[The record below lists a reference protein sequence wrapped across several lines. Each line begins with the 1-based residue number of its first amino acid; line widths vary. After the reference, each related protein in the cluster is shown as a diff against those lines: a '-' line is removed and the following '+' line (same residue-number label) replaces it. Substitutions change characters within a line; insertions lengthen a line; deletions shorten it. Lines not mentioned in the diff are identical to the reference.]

1 METTTNFSLDEM
13 PPITSWLSD
22 MDGVLVSEQRA
33 IDGAQ
38 EFIDTLHEL
47 NIPFLVFTNNSIY
60 TPRDL
65 SARLDN
71 SGLHVPEEHIWT
83 SALATAAFLS
93 QQSPNSSAFVI
104 GEAGLTTA
112 LHSAGY
118 VMTETNPEYVVL
130 GETRSYDFNAI
141 TRAIR
146 FIEAGAKFIATN
158 PDVTGPSDEGILP
171 ATGSVAAMITK
182 ATGRRPYFLGKPN
195 SMMLRAGL
203 NKIGVHSEV
212 TALIGDRMDTDVQAG
227 IEAGL
232 RTFLVLSGSTSEYEI
247 QNFPFRPYRTKNS
260 IADMIEVVRENHRL
274 AKEAGLLEE
283 SAE

>member
-1 METTTNFSLDEM
+1 METTANFSLDEM

-22 MDGVLVSEQRA
+22 MDGVLVSEERA

-38 EFIDTLHEL
+38 EFIDTMHEL

-158 PDVTGPSDEGILP
+158 PDVTGPSDEGVLP

-232 RTFLVLSGSTSEYEI
+232 RTFLVLSGSTSESEI

>member
-1 METTTNFSLDEM
+1 METTANFSLDEM

-22 MDGVLVSEQRA
+22 MDGVLVREERA

-158 PDVTGPSDEGILP
+158 PDVTGPSDEGVLP

-212 TALIGDRMDTDVQAG
+212 TGLIGDRMDTDVQAG

-232 RTFLVLSGSTSEYEI
+232 RTFLVLSGSTSESEI
-247 QNFPFRPYRTKNS
+247 QSFPFRPYRTKNS
-260 IADMIEVVRENHRL
+260 IAEMIEVVHKNHRL

>member
-22 MDGVLVSEQRA
+22 MDGVLVREERA

-158 PDVTGPSDEGILP
+158 PDVTGPSDEGVLP

-232 RTFLVLSGSTSEYEI
+232 RAFLVLSGSTSESEI

-260 IADMIEVVRENHRL
+260 IADMIDVVRENHRL

>member
-1 METTTNFSLDEM
+1 MQDTTNFSLDEM

-22 MDGVLVSEQRA
+22 MDGVLVREERA

-158 PDVTGPSDEGILP
+158 PDVTGPSDEGVLP

-232 RTFLVLSGSTSEYEI
+232 RTFLVLSGSTSESEI
-247 QNFPFRPYRTKNS
+247 QSFPFRPYRTKNS

>member
-22 MDGVLVSEQRA
+22 MDGVLVREERA

-158 PDVTGPSDEGILP
+158 PDVTGPSDEGVLP

-232 RTFLVLSGSTSEYEI
+232 RTFLVLSGSTSESEI
-247 QNFPFRPYRTKNS
+247 QSFPFRPYRTKNS

-283 SAE
+283 SGE

>member
-1 METTTNFSLDEM
+1 METTANFSLDEM

-22 MDGVLVSEQRA
+22 MDGVLVSEERA
-33 IDGAQ
+33 INGAQ
-38 EFIDTLHEL
+38 EFIDTMHEL

-158 PDVTGPSDEGILP
+158 PDVTGPSDEGVLP

-232 RTFLVLSGSTSEYEI
+232 RTFLVLSGSTSESEI
-247 QNFPFRPYRTKNS
+247 QSFPFRPYRTKNS

-283 SAE
+283 SGE

>member
-1 METTTNFSLDEM
+1 MQDTTNFSLDEM

-22 MDGVLVSEQRA
+22 MDGVLVREERA

-93 QQSPNSSAFVI
+93 HQSPNSSAFVI

-146 FIEAGAKFIATN
+146 FIEAGAKFVATN
-158 PDVTGPSDEGILP
+158 PDVTGPSDEGVLP

-232 RTFLVLSGSTSEYEI
+232 RTYLVLSGSTSESEI
-247 QNFPFRPYRTKNS
+247 RNFPFRPYRTKNS

-274 AKEAGLLEE
+274 AQEAGVLEE
-283 SAE
+283 SAQ

>member
-22 MDGVLVSEQRA
+22 MDGVLVREERA

-93 QQSPNSSAFVI
+93 RQSPNSSAFVI

-141 TRAIR
+141 THAIR

-158 PDVTGPSDEGILP
+158 PDVTGPSDEGVLP

-232 RTFLVLSGSTSEYEI
+232 RTFLVLSGSTSESEI
-247 QNFPFRPYRTKNS
+247 QSFPFRPYRTKNS

-283 SAE
+283 SGE

>member
-1 METTTNFSLDEM
+1 M
-13 PPITSWLSD
+13 
-22 MDGVLVSEQRA
+22 
-33 IDGAQ
+33 
-38 EFIDTLHEL
+38 HEL

-158 PDVTGPSDEGILP
+158 PDVTGPSDEGVLP

-232 RTFLVLSGSTSEYEI
+232 RTFLVLSGSTSESEI
-247 QNFPFRPYRTKNS
+247 QSFPFRPYRTKNS

-283 SAE
+283 SGE

>member
-1 METTTNFSLDEM
+1 METTANFSLDEM

-22 MDGVLVSEQRA
+22 MDGVLVSEERA

-38 EFIDTLHEL
+38 EFIDTMHEL

-158 PDVTGPSDEGILP
+158 PDVTGPSDEGVLP

-232 RTFLVLSGSTSEYEI
+232 RTFLVLSGSTSESEI
-247 QNFPFRPYRTKNS
+247 QSFPFRPYRTKNS

-283 SAE
+283 SGE

>member
-1 METTTNFSLDEM
+1 METTANFSLDEM

-22 MDGVLVSEQRA
+22 MDGVLVSEERA

-38 EFIDTLHEL
+38 EFIDTMHEL

-112 LHSAGY
+112 LHSTGY

-141 TRAIR
+141 THAIR

-158 PDVTGPSDEGILP
+158 PDVTGPSDEGVLP

-232 RTFLVLSGSTSEYEI
+232 RTFLVLSGSTSESEI
-247 QNFPFRPYRTKNS
+247 QSFPFRPYRTKNS

-283 SAE
+283 SGE

>member
-1 METTTNFSLDEM
+1 MEITTNFSLDEM

-22 MDGVLVSEQRA
+22 MDGVLVREERA

-158 PDVTGPSDEGILP
+158 PDVTGPSDEGVLP

-232 RTFLVLSGSTSEYEI
+232 RTFLVLSGSTSESEI
-247 QNFPFRPYRTKNS
+247 QSFPFRPYRTKNS

-283 SAE
+283 SGE

>member
-1 METTTNFSLDEM
+1 METTANFSLDEM

-22 MDGVLVSEQRA
+22 MDGVLVREERA

-38 EFIDTLHEL
+38 EFIDTMHEL

-158 PDVTGPSDEGILP
+158 PDVTGPSDEGVLP

-212 TALIGDRMDTDVQAG
+212 TGLIGDRMDTDVQAG

-232 RTFLVLSGSTSEYEI
+232 RTFLVLSGSTSESEI
-247 QNFPFRPYRTKNS
+247 QSFPFRPYRTKNS
-260 IADMIEVVRENHRL
+260 IAEMIEVVHKNHRL

>member
-22 MDGVLVSEQRA
+22 MDGVLVSEERA

-38 EFIDTLHEL
+38 EFIDTMHEL

-158 PDVTGPSDEGILP
+158 PDVTGPSDEGVLP

-203 NKIGVHSEV
+203 NKIGVHSEAV
-212 TALIGDRMDTDVQAG
+212 SYTHLTLPTTRLVG
-227 IEAGL
+227 I
-232 RTFLVLSGSTSEYEI
+232 
-247 QNFPFRPYRTKNS
+247 
-260 IADMIEVVRENHRL
+260 
-274 AKEAGLLEE
+274 
-283 SAE
+283 

>member
-1 METTTNFSLDEM
+1 MEITTNFSLDEM

-22 MDGVLVSEQRA
+22 MDGVLVREERA

-93 QQSPNSSAFVI
+93 RQSPNSSAFVI

-141 TRAIR
+141 THAIR

-158 PDVTGPSDEGILP
+158 PDVTGPSDEGVLP

-232 RTFLVLSGSTSEYEI
+232 RTFLVLSGSTSESEI
-247 QNFPFRPYRTKNS
+247 QSFPFRPYRTKNS

-283 SAE
+283 SGE

>member
-22 MDGVLVSEQRA
+22 MDGVLVREERA

-93 QQSPNSSAFVI
+93 RQSPNSSAFVI

-141 TRAIR
+141 THAIR

-158 PDVTGPSDEGILP
+158 PDVTGPSDEGVLP

-232 RTFLVLSGSTSEYEI
+232 RTFLVLSGSTSESEI
-247 QNFPFRPYRTKNS
+247 QSFPFRPYRTKNS

-274 AKEAGLLEE
+274 AQEAGVLEE
-283 SAE
+283 SAQ

>member
-1 METTTNFSLDEM
+1 METTENFSLDEM

-22 MDGVLVSEQRA
+22 MDGVLVREERA

-158 PDVTGPSDEGILP
+158 PDVTGPSDEGVLP

-212 TALIGDRMDTDVQAG
+212 TGLIGDRMDTDVQAG

-232 RTFLVLSGSTSEYEI
+232 RTFLVLSGSTSESEI
-247 QNFPFRPYRTKNS
+247 QSFPFRPYRTKNS
-260 IADMIEVVRENHRL
+260 IAEMIEVVHKNHRL

>member
-22 MDGVLVSEQRA
+22 MDGVLVSEERA

-38 EFIDTLHEL
+38 EFIDTMHEL

-158 PDVTGPSDEGILP
+158 PDVTGPSDEGVLP

-232 RTFLVLSGSTSEYEI
+232 RTFLVLSGSTSESEI
-247 QNFPFRPYRTKNS
+247 QSFPFRPYRTKNS

-283 SAE
+283 SGE

>member
-1 METTTNFSLDEM
+1 METTANFSLDEM

-22 MDGVLVSEQRA
+22 MDGVLVREERA

-158 PDVTGPSDEGILP
+158 PDVTGPSDEGVLP

-232 RTFLVLSGSTSEYEI
+232 RTFLVLSGSTSESEI
-247 QNFPFRPYRTKNS
+247 QSFPFRPYRTKNS

-283 SAE
+283 SGE